1 MHFNVSLQ
9 HAQLGLDIEMNAIFP
24 QVRMATTDKGS
35 VILSMTNFA
44 VSLAHHGG
52 TIPVVH
58 GIDMTLQAGECLGV
72 VGESG
77 CGKSITWLAA
87 LRLLGGKAVVSGQAR
102 LGGDDLVVMR
112 DRALARVRGKRIAVI
127 FQDPTACLNPIQR
140 IGLQLCEALSLHRG
154 LKGSGAMAEAKRL
167 LERVGVADA
176 PRRLQQYPH
185 ELSGGMNQRVMIAI
199 ALAGNPEVLVADEPT
214 TALDAT
220 IQAQILDL
228 LREIRQETGM
238 AMVLI
243 SHDLGVVA
251 DICDRIAVMY
261 AGRFV
266 ETGPTADILSRPKH
280 PYTRGLL
287 SALPDLEGPRRRL
300 DSIPGM
306 VPPPGSARAGCCF
319 APRCNHATALCRR
332 DVPPLFPASSCGQVA
347 CWHAGF
353 SEGPAGEVQGAIR

>member
-1 MHFNVSLQ
+1 
-9 HAQLGLDIEMNAIFP
+9 MNASFSHP
-24 QVRMATTDKGS
+24 QRLAMDQRPI
-35 VILSMTNFA
+35 ILSMRNFSVA
-44 VSLAHHGG
+44 VANRGG
-52 TIPVVH
+52 MVPIVR
-58 GIDMTLQAGECLGV
+58 GIDMTLHAGECVGI

-87 LRLLGGKAVVSGQAR
+87 LRLLGTKAVVSGQAW
-102 LGGDDLVVMR
+102 LGGVDLVSMS
-112 DRALARVRGKRIAVI
+112 DRAIGRVRGKKIAII

-140 IGLQLCEALSLHRG
+140 IGQQLCEAINLHRG
-154 LKGSGAMAEAKRL
+154 LSGSAIIAEAKRL
-167 LERVGVADA
+167 LDRVGIADA

-228 LREIRQETGM
+228 LREVQRETGM
-238 AMVLI
+238 ALVLI

-261 AGRFV
+261 AGKVV
-266 ETGPTADILSRPKH
+266 ETGSTADILSRPHH

-287 SALPDLEGPRRRL
+287 SALPDLEGPRARL
-300 DSIPGM
+300 ASIRGM
-306 VPPPGSARAGCCF
+306 VPPPGSVPPGCSF
-319 APRCNHATALCRR
+319 APRCDHAAARCRQ
-332 DVPPLFPASSCGQVA
+332 DLPPLLPTGSCGQVA
-347 CWHAGF
+347 CWHTGF
-353 SEGPAGEVQGAIR
+353 SDVPASEAQGYLS

>member
-1 MHFNVSLQ
+1 MSAVGTQ
-9 HAQLGLDIEMNAIFP
+9 VGLDSEMNAIFP
-24 QVRMATTDKGS
+24 QVRMTATAQGP
-35 VILSMTNFA
+35 VVLSMKNFA
-44 VSLAHHGG
+44 VALTHHQR
-52 TIPVVH
+52 TIPVVR
-58 GIDMTLQAGECLGV
+58 GIDMTLQAGECLGI

-87 LRLLGGKAVVSGQAR
+87 LRLLAGKAVVSGQAW
-102 LGGDDLVVMR
+102 LGGSDLVAMS
-112 DRALARVRGKRIAVI
+112 DKSIARVRGKRIAVI
-127 FQDPTACLNPIQR
+127 FQDPTACLNPIQS
-140 IGLQLCEALSLHRG
+140 IGLQLCEGLRLHRG
-154 LKGSGAMAEAKRL
+154 LSGSGAMAEAKRL
-167 LERVGVADA
+167 LERVGIADA

-185 ELSGGMNQRVMIAI
+185 ELSGGMNQRVMIAM
-199 ALAGNPEVLVADEPT
+199 ALAGNPEILIADEPT

-228 LREIRQETGM
+228 LREIRRETGM

-266 ETGPTADILSRPKH
+266 ETGSTADILSRPTH

-306 VPPPGSARAGCCF
+306 VPPPGSARSGCCF
-319 APRCNHATALCRR
+319 APRCDQVTTLCQR
-332 DVPPLFPASSCGQVA
+332 DVPPLFPTASRGQVA

-353 SEGPAGEVQGAIR
+353 SDRPAAEIHGPYDE